1 MAFWTLMQITPAPV
15 LGQLRND
22 TDQGRAESDKLTDND
37 VVASLTI
44 LT

>member
-1 MAFWTLMQITPAPV
+1 MQITPAPV